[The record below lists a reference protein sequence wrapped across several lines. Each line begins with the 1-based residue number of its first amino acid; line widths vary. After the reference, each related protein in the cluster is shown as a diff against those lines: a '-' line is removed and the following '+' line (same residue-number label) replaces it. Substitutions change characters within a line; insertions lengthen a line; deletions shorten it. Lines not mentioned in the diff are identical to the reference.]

1 MPPPCSKASE
11 HHFEAKHGPWAL
23 LSRGPKIW
31 QTHPEVRNNR
41 IPPLFYMLNCR
52 LPAQSQSS
60 GLSAQQ
66 ADRQK
71 YSKGVTHPARL
82 GVGKRS
88 HQPRAVSVHFST
100 VVQLQH
106 SSDWMTHRLLLP
118 WYLKQYET
126 HPIQNKTKSIE
137 KLWDTGEEEKQVY
150 RSFFFFLFFN
160 SCMILLHQL
169 SGRRKTEEECG
180 NVK

>member
-1 MPPPCSKASE
+1 
-11 HHFEAKHGPWAL
+11 
-23 LSRGPKIW
+23 
-31 QTHPEVRNNR
+31 
-41 IPPLFYMLNCR
+41 MLNCR

-88 HQPRAVSVHFST
+88 HQPRAVSVRFST
-100 VVQLQH
+100 IVQLQH

-118 WYLKQYET
+118 WHLKQYET

-150 RSFFFFLFFN
+150 RSFFSLFFN

-169 SGRRKTEEECG
+169 SGRRKTGVWICKIVMGLSLLLPCYLCG
-180 NVK
+180 Q